1 MSFFFTALVPGILS
15 PTLTLSSAR
24 PLVNK
29 LPSSVFSSST
39 YGKEVFKKY
48 NNFSNIIL
56 INGLYQKNE
65 LDLVRRKCKAY
76 IHTHTLCGTAPS
88 LVEMIISRR
97 PIISVDV
104 PQNRFTLDNNGL
116 YYNKYDDLNSILEKN
131 INLNDYI
138 PPISLMVKYN
148 WQSIV
153 YDYEILY

>member
-1 MSFFFTALVPGILS
+1 M
-15 PTLTLSSAR
+15 
-24 PLVNK
+24 
-29 LPSSVFSSST
+29 
-39 YGKEVFKKY
+39 
-48 NNFSNIIL
+48 
-56 INGLYQKNE
+56 YQKNE

-131 INLNDYI
+131 IKLNDYI